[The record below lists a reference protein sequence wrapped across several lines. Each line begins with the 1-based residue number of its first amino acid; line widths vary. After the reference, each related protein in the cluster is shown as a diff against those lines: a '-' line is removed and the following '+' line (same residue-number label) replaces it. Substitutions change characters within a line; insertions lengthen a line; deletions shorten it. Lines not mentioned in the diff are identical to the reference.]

1 MESGSQ
7 NNNSSNKFL
16 GNQEFSILVDMFNK
30 LQESQN
36 RSLDELAATRYDLTE
51 AMKEQKRLSE
61 IIKQKDDELIR
72 LREQLAIFQKM
83 LFGRKSEKLPLDNQK
98 PEAFQMYLP
107 FENGLESLVN
117 PVAFETEQKHEEPL
131 PVETEEVKGYSRCK
145 RGR

>member
-7 NNNSSNKFL
+7 NNNNSIKFL

-61 IIKQKDDELIR
+61 IIKQKDDELIHT
-72 LREQLAIFQKM
+72 
-83 LFGRKSEKLPLDNQK
+83 EK
-98 PEAFQMYLP
+98 
-107 FENGLESLVN
+107 
-117 PVAFETEQKHEEPL
+117 
-131 PVETEEVKGYSRCK
+131 
-145 RGR
+145 

>member
-7 NNNSSNKFL
+7 NNNNSNKFL
-16 GNQEFSILVDMFNK
+16 GNQEFSFLVEMLNN
-30 LQESQN
+30 LQVNQEK
-36 RSLDELAATRYDLTE
+36 SL
-51 AMKEQKRLSE
+51 KEQKRLTE
-61 IIKQKDDELIR
+61 IIRKKDEELLR

-107 FENGLESLVN
+107 FENGLESLDN
-117 PVAFETEQKHEEPL
+117 PVVFETEQKHEEPL

-145 RGR
+145 RGRKPLSDALPFTLCS